1 MARKDV
7 ELVVRAKDEAA
18 KALNAVTAAIN
29 SLTDSQDDL
38 VKGAGKSETA
48 LTRLGSS
55 FDQLEKSL
63 RGATLGTQIARS
75 LDNATK
81 AVDRLDKAVAGTV
94 AELDD
99 LSRQSADAA
108 NNTERLK
115 AEAQQAAQAVER
127 ETAALGKAKA
137 ALADQTKGL
146 RDATVERDKL
156 VRADARLTK
165 QIADQEARVQKA
177 TARHAEL
184 AAELAKTAEP
194 TKTLTDRVAKAST
207 GIETQQKKLADLQGQ
222 LAATRTATGNA
233 SSAIEKWTTDVAQA
247 TAAVEQQKASLA
259 ATEQGQVEATAAA
272 RAAAQQQKALESATD
287 ASRESLDQQRAA
299 LDRAQTE
306 MGQLQ
311 AAAAEA
317 DGALSRLASGSTA
330 QLQTAFNANRRAML
344 ETRREWVQ
352 AQAAVKELAASMTRV
367 SPPTRE
373 QAIAWNAATTAA
385 RAAKAEYKAQQVGL
399 QQLSAILKETGG
411 DVDELRARQQRFAQ
425 VQAEVGAR
433 LAAVREDAGQ
443 TVAAFEKLAV
453 ASDRTSTSMR
463 RVAREGA
470 APPVAPVNSL
480 ADAYRRLYG
489 ETRLAM
495 SWTQR
500 LRGEVLSLVSAYGG
514 IYGVINLLSQSVGAF
529 QTLEAATSRL
539 NAVFG
544 GDQSRVSAELDFLR
558 RTADRLGVSFG
569 DLSNE
574 YSRFAVATQGTILE
588 GQKTRDIFVSVA
600 EAARVNKVSTEDL
613 KGVFTALTQ
622 IVSKGSV
629 QMEEL
634 RQQLGDRLTGAI
646 QIMAAGLGRGTDEL
660 IEMMEQG
667 RVTSSALVN
676 FAQELDRRFGSQLTA
691 ALQTTSA
698 ELGKFQNAAFQAL
711 IAFGQAGFIEAF
723 TNLLKTMTETLRS
736 ADFQAFAARV
746 SQAFALI
753 INVIGVLLDNFEL
766 LNIAL
771 GIFLAAKIAPFVAA
785 ILANFGLLS
794 LSARGLGATLTRL
807 GTIFVATMNTMRAS
821 TGAMAAAAVA
831 ARGLAAAFATLL
843 SSTGIGLAITAIAI
857 GIGYWISQ
865 ADSATEA
872 LNLHQ
877 KMVDQVRNAYD
888 QAGGS
893 VDDWKA
899 ALDDLTVTQARANLV
914 ELQGALEDAEGA
926 FNGFNDLLRTN
937 IFGQRGLGETQAV
950 RDYLDAVAAVF
961 DSYKAGDTSAADFA
975 RRVDELTETHRAA
988 TPRVAELGEEIVAA
1002 AQKVRDQ
1009 AEAVG
1014 ESRDVIIALTGS
1026 NEEATAALARLNRE
1040 VTTSGNAAATA
1051 ADNLRTYQNAIETLK
1066 GAIPELADEL
1076 KRLKD
1081 LSAIDAAY
1089 EAAIGAATSIEQ
1101 VNEAHN
1107 LRQRAIA
1114 ALDASQFEAAANAL
1128 SNFTDGVQAAAQIL
1142 RDREGFIAT
1151 PQADNDGRLRVG
1163 FGSDTV
1169 TLADGSVRAVTA
1181 GIAVSIEDAN
1191 RDLYRRIGL
1200 VQDALRDAVGADR
1213 FNALTPAQQAVL
1225 TSIAYN
1231 YGTGELRAGGDLGSL
1246 IEAVRTGTT
1255 EGVVAAIQAR
1265 AGDNGGINAGRRNEE
1280 AAIFGSGAGVQA
1292 GSQAFIQE
1300 QERLTKLAEQ
1310 RAEDARKFHEAQALA
1325 IQQAQLEISL
1335 AQQDVITRQVGLAL
1349 AEAENRAREVGTEL
1363 SQAEREAIIATT
1375 TERYRQ
1381 QAIEENIAAAREQ
1394 GTTAEQRVNDL
1405 ISQRQALEQQIAI
1418 YRANGNTGALTEA
1431 ETAVAGINRELLSAI
1446 DSAIALWQA
1455 IGGEAATAAI
1465 EKLRVARLEA
1475 QGLNA
1480 EAKVGLIDWQRVADI
1495 FASTVANAFDKFAD
1509 AVANGKS
1516 IGEAAREAFLQFA
1529 SDFLRQI
1536 AQMIIQQLALNAA
1549 RSILGGFGIPIGHT
1563 GGLVG
1568 SRRIGSGNGTRNV
1581 DPGIFAGAQRFHSGG
1596 AVGLAPNEVPAILRK
1611 NEEVLTEDDPR
1622 NILNGGVGPAEA
1634 GPQAEAGR
1642 QGDTKIL
1649 NLFDAS
1655 SFLSEALNT
1664 KVGERAIL
1672 NWVSANPSAFKS
1684 ALGGG

>member
-63 RGATLGTQIARS
+63 RGATLGQQIARS

-81 AVDRLDKAVAGTV
+81 AVDRLDKAVNGTV

-99 LSRQSADAA
+99 LSRQSAEAA
-108 NNTERLK
+108 ASTERLK
-115 AEAQQAAQAVER
+115 AEAQQAAVAVER
-127 ETAALGKAKA
+127 ETAALNKAKG

-146 RDATVERDKL
+146 RDATAERDKL
-156 VRADARLTK
+156 ARADARLTK
-165 QIADQEARVQKA
+165 QIGEQEARVAKA
-177 TARHAEL
+177 TARQAEL
-184 AAELAKTAEP
+184 AAEMAATTEP
-194 TKTLTDRVAKAST
+194 TKTLQERLAKANT
-207 GIETQQKKLADLQGQ
+207 AVDAQTQKLADLQGQ

-233 SSAIEKWTTDVAQA
+233 SASIEKWTTDVAQA
-247 TAAVEQQKASLA
+247 TQAVEQQKISLA
-259 ATEQGQVEATAAA
+259 ATEQQQVEANAAA
-272 RAAAQQQKALESATD
+272 RAAAQQQKALEGATEG
-287 ASRESLDQQRAA
+287 SREALDAQRAA

-352 AQAAVKELAASMTRV
+352 SEAAVKELAAAMTRV
-367 SPPTRE
+367 GPPTRE
-373 QAIAWNAATTAA
+373 QAVAWNAATTAA

-453 ASDRTSTSMR
+453 ASDRTSNAMR

-514 IYGVINLLSQSVGAF
+514 IYGVINLLTQSVTAF

-588 GQKTRDIFVSVA
+588 GQKTRDIFVSVT

-634 RQQLGDRLTGAI
+634 RQQLGDRLPGAI
-646 QIMAAGLGRGTDEL
+646 QIMAAGLGVGTDEL
-660 IEMMEQG
+660 IKMMEQG
-667 RVTSSALVN
+667 QVTSSALVN

-753 INVIGVLLDNFEL
+753 INVIGVLIDNFEL

-771 GIFLAAKIAPFVAA
+771 GVFLAAKIAPFVVA

-794 LSARGLGATLTRL
+794 ASARGLGATLTRL
-807 GTIFVATMNTMRAS
+807 GVIFVATMNTMRAS
-821 TGAMAAAAVA
+821 SGAMAAAAVA
-831 ARGLAAAFATLL
+831 ARGLSAAFATLL

-888 QAGGS
+888 EAGGA
-893 VDDWKA
+893 VEDWKA
-899 ALDDLTVTQARANLV
+899 ALDDLTVTQARANLQQL
-914 ELQGALEDAEGA
+914 EQALRDAESA
-926 FNGFNDLLRTN
+926 FGGGIGGLGGVLRRN
-937 IFGQRGLGETQAV
+937 IFGDLGLGETREVQA
-950 RDYLDAVAAVF
+950 YLNAVGEVWK
-961 DSYKAGDTSAADFA
+961 SYERGETSADSL
-975 RRVDELTETHRAA
+975 RERVDALTEEYRDSS
-988 TPRVAELGEEIVAA
+988 PRVAELGEEIVAA
-1002 AQKVRDQ
+1002 AQKIRDQ
-1009 AEAVG
+1009 ADAVG
-1014 ESRDVIIALTGS
+1014 ESRDIIIALTGS
-1026 NEEATAALARLNRE
+1026 NEEATAALARLNNE

-1081 LSAIDAAY
+1081 LAAIDAAY
-1089 EAAIGAATSIEQ
+1089 EAAIKVATSIGQ
-1101 VNEAHN
+1101 VNEAYN

-1114 ALDASQFEAAANAL
+1114 ALDASQFEAATNAL

-1280 AAIFGSGAGVQA
+1280 AAIFGSGVGVQA

-1310 RAEDARKFHEAQALA
+1310 RAEEARKFHEAQALA

-1349 AEAENRAREVGTEL
+1349 AEAENRAREAGTEL

-1394 GTTAEQRVNDL
+1394 ATTAEQRVNDL

-1418 YRANGNTGALTEA
+1418 HRANGNTTALTEA
-1431 ETAVAGINRELLSAI
+1431 ETAVAGINQELVAAI

-1455 IGGEAATAAI
+1455 IGGDAATAAI

-1480 EAKVGLIDWQRVADI
+1480 EAKVGIIDWKRVADI
-1495 FASTVANAFDKFAD
+1495 FASTVANAFDKFAE
-1509 AVANGKS
+1509 AVANGTN
-1516 IGEAAREAFLQFA
+1516 IGEAARDAFLQFA

-1536 AQMIIQQLALNAA
+1536 AQMIIQQIALNAA
-1549 RSILGGFGIPIGHT
+1549 RAILGGFGIPVGHT

-1596 AVGLAPNEVPAILRK
+1596 PVGLRPGEVPAILQK
-1611 NEEVLTEDDPR
+1611 NEEVLTQDDPR
-1622 NILNGGVGPAEA
+1622 NILNGGVGAAVA
-1634 GPQAEAGR
+1634 GGAVQ
-1642 QGDTKIL
+1642 QGDTKIV
-1649 NLFDAS
+1649 NMFDAA
-1655 SFLSEALNT
+1655 SFLTEALNT
-1664 KVGERAIL
+1664 KVGERAVL
-1672 NWVSANPSAFKS
+1672 NWVRANPAAFRA
-1684 ALGGG
+1684 ALGG